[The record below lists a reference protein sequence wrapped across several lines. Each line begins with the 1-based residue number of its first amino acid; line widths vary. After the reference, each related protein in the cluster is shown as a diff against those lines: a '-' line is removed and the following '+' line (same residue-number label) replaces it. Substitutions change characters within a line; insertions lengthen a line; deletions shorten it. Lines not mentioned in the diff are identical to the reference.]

1 MDKYVN
7 FKSKSGKQGKRRLNP
22 ETGQFFKK
30 GDSLEDGSV
39 FISYDSNLNKSGVF
53 VEKWKRPKNY
63 VVKRKTESVPRE
75 YKKRRYY
82 YDIFERTVTSKKYLK
97 DTPFDLDEEYLR
109 EIYPEDMCCPIIGIE
124 MVDGGCTDTRPEL
137 DRIIPEKG
145 YVKGNVAWI
154 SGKANRIKSDYT
166 KQELSDKIRI
176 LQNLIKYIDKN
187 NS

>member
-1 MDKYVN
+1 M
-7 FKSKSGKQGKRRLNP
+7 
-22 ETGQFFKK
+22 
-30 GDSLEDGSV
+30 
-39 FISYDSNLNKSGVF
+39 
-53 VEKWKRPKNY
+53 
-63 VVKRKTESVPRE
+63 
-75 YKKRRYY
+75 
-82 YDIFERTVTSKKYLK
+82 
-97 DTPFDLDEEYLR
+97 
-109 EIYPEDMCCPIIGIE
+109 
-124 MVDGGCTDTRPEL
+124 GGCTDTRPEL